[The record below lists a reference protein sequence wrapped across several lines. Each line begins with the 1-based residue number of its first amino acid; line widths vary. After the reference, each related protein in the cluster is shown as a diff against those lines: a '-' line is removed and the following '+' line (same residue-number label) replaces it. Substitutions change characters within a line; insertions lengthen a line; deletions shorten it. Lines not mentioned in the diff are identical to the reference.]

1 MKTTIS
7 RIHSADLVSRYYGEK
22 FYVLEQVSTDN
33 GLAGVLDFTTNEEGV
48 SVGIIVSVA
57 DCGIFNVITVFVFLS
72 NELVCKFW
80 DINHSEKSIL
90 VWELMST
97 HP

>member
-22 FYVLEQVSTDN
+22 FYVLEQVSTDK
-33 GLAGVLDFTTNEEGV
+33 GSAVIFSFADDEGV
-48 SVGIIVSVA
+48 AVGVIVSVA